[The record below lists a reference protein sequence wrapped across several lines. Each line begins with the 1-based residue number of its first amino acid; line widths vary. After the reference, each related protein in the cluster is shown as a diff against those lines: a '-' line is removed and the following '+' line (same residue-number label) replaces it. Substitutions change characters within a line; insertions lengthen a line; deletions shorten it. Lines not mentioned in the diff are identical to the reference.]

1 MKLAVMKLMN
11 QEAVYKPVDKR
22 LDSIG
27 NASATNGWSQ
37 NSLSA
42 EPKITNRF
50 AEMAK
55 PLKTQLMLGY
65 QEEGGHEVSKGGVVL
80 GY

>member
-1 MKLAVMKLMN
+1 MKLAVMKSLN
-11 QEAVYKPVDKR
+11 REAVYKPVDKR

-27 NASATNGWSQ
+27 NASATNGWSK

-42 EPKITNRF
+42 EPKIRDRF
-50 AEMAK
+50 AVMAK

-65 QEEGGHEVSKGGVVL
+65 
-80 GY
+80 